1 MCILL
6 KEEKMNI
13 TIPDEARGFKLAAI
27 RFHDIAVIDMDDR
40 FIREPFADGEKV
52 WFLRFS
58 RNPFIQ
64 MPGEPLYG
72 IDLLGTFVELVY
84 DVGQQATSGSK
95 DAVSHISSKL
105 FVRF

>member
-72 IDLLGTFVELVY
+72 MDLLERSWSRS
-84 DVGQQATSGSK
+84 A
-95 DAVSHISSKL
+95 ISVNRQL
-105 FVRF
+105 PEARMP